1 MDARIR
7 SGYGR
12 MSQFMGDAMSEIGRI
27 SEVPIRDVWA
37 HEARDFTNWLATD
50 GIEHLTDQLGLQLA
64 DAATEQPEGDLF
76 ADIVATDSE
85 GRTVVIEN
93 QLERTDHGHLGQV
106 VTYLAIEGAQAAIW
120 ISPEPRAEHVRSV
133 EWLNEQTDTDVWLV
147 RVSAIRIG
155 DSQPAP
161 QFTVVAGP
169 EISKQIR
176 KVKQAGSGDR
186 TRKEASEF
194 WEKWLPVAQGRIKG
208 ITLPK
213 RGPSSVFFS
222 RRLLPG
228 LPLNFH
234 AWVTPTEAYA
244 EIRIQDESDEASDA
258 MFNAFLERKSEI
270 EQAYGG
276 PLVWDRLEGNRG
288 AKIGYGADR
297 HWETH

>member
-1 MDARIR
+1 
-7 SGYGR
+7 
-12 MSQFMGDAMSEIGRI
+12 MSHFMGDAMSEIGRI

-37 HEARDFTNWLATD
+37 HEARDFTSWLATA

-120 ISPEPRAEHVRSV
+120 ISPEPRAEHV
-133 EWLNEQTDTDVWLV
+133 
-147 RVSAIRIG
+147 I
-155 DSQPAP
+155 
-161 QFTVVAGP
+161 
-169 EISKQIR
+169 
-176 KVKQAGSGDR
+176 
-186 TRKEASEF
+186 
-194 WEKWLPVAQGRIKG
+194 
-208 ITLPK
+208 
-213 RGPSSVFFS
+213 
-222 RRLLPG
+222 PG

-234 AWVTPTEAYA
+234 AWVTSTEAYA

-288 AKIGYGADR
+288 AKIDTERIDIGKRTEPSEDSLIQLADASNR
-297 HWETH
+297 LIDSIKPLAESAVAEAQARAATYSSDEEV